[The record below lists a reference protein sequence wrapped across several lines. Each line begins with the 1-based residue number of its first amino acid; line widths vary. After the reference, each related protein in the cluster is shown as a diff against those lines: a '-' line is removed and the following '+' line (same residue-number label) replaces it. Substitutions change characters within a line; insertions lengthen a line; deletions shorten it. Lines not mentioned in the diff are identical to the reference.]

1 MSAAAITTTSL
12 PLPLIA
18 RGKVRDLYDAG
29 LQHADVAPEYRDAIL
44 FVATDRISAFDVILD
59 NGIPEKGP
67 LLHALSAYWFDLLT
81 PSILPSHLLA
91 TSWDAFPRELQQAL
105 APVREQVEGRAMLV
119 KRARVLPIEAI
130 VRGYI
135 TGSAWREYQRSGTV
149 HGIAM
154 PAGMQESQ
162 AFPEPLFTPSTKAEQ
177 GEHDEN
183 IHPDKVPGIIG
194 EKLAKAMSEA
204 ALALYK
210 KAAAHAQSRGI
221 ILADTKFEFGVVKG
235 ADGAEQLILVD
246 EVLTPD
252 SSRFWGEEDY
262 KVGTSPSSFDKEFV
276 RSWLK
281 ANNKHNAADTG
292 EKVRLPD
299 DVALRTAEK
308 YKEAYARI
316 TGRTWQGAAQ

>member
-1 MSAAAITTTSL
+1 MRST
-12 PLPLIA
+12 A
-18 RGKVRDLYDAG
+18 RHHLHSHST
-29 LQHADVAPEYRDAIL
+29 Q
-44 FVATDRISAFDVILD
+44 
-59 NGIPEKGP
+59 GIPEKGP

-105 APVREQVEGRAMLV
+105 APVRGQVEGRAMLV

-183 IHPDKVPGIIG
+183 IHPDKG
-194 EKLAKAMSEA
+194 E
-204 ALALYK
+204 
-210 KAAAHAQSRGI
+210 
-221 ILADTKFEFGVVKG
+221 
-235 ADGAEQLILVD
+235 
-246 EVLTPD
+246 
-252 SSRFWGEEDY
+252 
-262 KVGTSPSSFDKEFV
+262 
-276 RSWLK
+276 
-281 ANNKHNAADTG
+281 
-292 EKVRLPD
+292 
-299 DVALRTAEK
+299 
-308 YKEAYARI
+308 
-316 TGRTWQGAAQ
+316 